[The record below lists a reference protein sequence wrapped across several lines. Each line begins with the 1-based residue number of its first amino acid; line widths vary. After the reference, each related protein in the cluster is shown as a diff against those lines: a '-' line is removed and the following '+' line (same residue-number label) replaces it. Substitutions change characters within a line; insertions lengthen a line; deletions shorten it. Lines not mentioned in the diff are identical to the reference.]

1 LFQKEELPL
10 HKNIRT
16 NTTMSVTIIVHT
28 ENKTKLTELF
38 YVIKRFNSKTNF
50 SIRLNAKGYS
60 PWEDSFIKN
69 EIMSFTKYEAYPT
82 NKDVVESV
90 IEMVTKVKTKYVLIL
105 DENCESLNLNEWD
118 INKPDL
124 LYSDKKDIIKLN
136 LDTKYKS
143 LKWFIIDLLSQ
154 KNKSKLDV
162 VDNSEDCVRYSKKIE
177 SPIFYDKIFYLD
189 GGMGDHIMAL
199 PLLEKIHND
208 VHICCKYPVVFNHLE
223 FKGHVH
229 WNEELF
235 GGYRRFVYEQGSAN
249 NSKTIIDAFFE
260 LYGYTRN
267 SNDILKYNG
276 LRESNEILNN
286 GKKIALICSSAAI
299 VQDQESNK
307 NWKEIR
313 WLKLVNELQQRGYY
327 VIQVGTSK
335 DNQIPMVDMKFLDQP
350 LSNLASLVDNCSLW
364 VSVDTFFHHFASSIK
379 PNVGICLTPFY
390 NNHAK
395 HKGVTYIEK
404 NCGKDFSS
412 RKWWL
417 DIQQPERKE
426 CMDLIQLEDVLPHI
440 KVETNRVG
448 VLYSVNKDNIHLLEF
463 SSKNSRSFSELI
475 IVKFNDFSLEDKLR
489 KLKDVG
495 IIDGFS
501 ISNNE
506 DILFQGMDFKVV
518 LSADEIVEKHH
529 IVSVINE
536 MRSDNIDVAES
547 EVIRHFKNLNY
558 TLTNDIKITKP
569 LIFKLNGGSNIKLY
583 EYLKLRDLS
592 LTYDN
597 KLDENFSTS
606 FNTFYYDNPNV
617 ITHNNVEYNVNY
629 NEISDLKIQSLI
641 KVICL
646 SNGPKDNCSNWRI
659 FQPYDRFENGI
670 NYELLLTPK
679 FNFERDKRADVVI
692 ISRPLVNCL
701 NYIQSLRKEGV
712 KIVLDYDDVLPLV
725 NLYEECYLESSF
737 EVLTFLLNDCELVTT
752 TNDKLKHY
760 FENHS
765 KSPVKVVPNIVKPEL
780 ISKKVNN
787 DSNKIILGWYGS
799 GGHLNALKLINE
811 DVLRILDEFDNVY
824 FNLYSENQDIRDLF
838 KHDKVNFITYNYN
851 FYEFLES
858 INDID
863 INLSPIEESYINF
876 CKSDIR
882 IQLPSHKGIPSIV
895 SDFSEYKRFAELNNG
910 ALLCRD
916 NEWYDKIKS
925 LILDKEKYNDLVT
938 KSYDTLIE
946 YYDYKQHAEINDNNI
961 KNLIIKNG

>member
-1 LFQKEELPL
+1 
-10 HKNIRT
+10 
-16 NTTMSVTIIVHT
+16 MSVTIIVHT

-82 NKDVVESV
+82 NKAVVESV

-118 INKPDL
+118 INKSDL
-124 LYSDKKDIIKLN
+124 LYSDKKDIVKLN

-162 VDNSEDCVRYSKKIE
+162 VDNSEDCVRYCKKIE

-223 FKGHVH
+223 FKGYVH

-335 DNQIPMVDMKFLDQP
+335 DNQIPMVDIKFLDQP

-364 VSVDTFFHHFASSIK
+364 ISVDTFFHHFASSIK

-390 NNHAK
+390 NDHAK

-404 NCGKDFSS
+404 DCGKDFSS

-475 IVKFNDFSLEDKLR
+475 IVKFDDFSLEDKLR

-495 IIDGFS
+495 IIDGVS
-501 ISNNE
+501 ISDNE
-506 DILFQGMDFKVV
+506 DILFQDMDFKVI

-529 IVSVINE
+529 IISVINE

-606 FNTFYYDNPNV
+606 FNTFYYNNPNV
-617 ITHNNVEYNVNY
+617 IIHNNVEYNVIY
-629 NEISDLKIQSLI
+629 NEIFDLKIQSLI

-725 NLYEECYLESSF
+725 NLYESCYLESSF
-737 EVLTFLLNDCELVTT
+737 EVLTFLLNDCDLVTT

-811 DVLRILDEFDNVY
+811 DVLKILDEFDNVY
-824 FNLYSENQDIRDLF
+824 FNLYSENQNIRDLF

-895 SDFSEYKRFAELNNG
+895 SDFSEYKRFAELNDG

-946 YYDYKQHAEINDNNI
+946 YYDYKKHAEINDNNI

>member
-1 LFQKEELPL
+1 
-10 HKNIRT
+10 
-16 NTTMSVTIIVHT
+16 
-28 ENKTKLTELF
+28 
-38 YVIKRFNSKTNF
+38 
-50 SIRLNAKGYS
+50 
-60 PWEDSFIKN
+60 
-69 EIMSFTKYEAYPT
+69 
-82 NKDVVESV
+82 
-90 IEMVTKVKTKYVLIL
+90 L
-105 DENCESLNLNEWD
+105 DL
-118 INKPDL
+118 
-124 LYSDKKDIIKLN
+124 
-136 LDTKYKS
+136 
-143 LKWFIIDLLSQ
+143 
-154 KNKSKLDV
+154 
-162 VDNSEDCVRYSKKIE
+162 
-177 SPIFYDKIFYLD
+177 
-189 GGMGDHIMAL
+189 
-199 PLLEKIHND
+199 
-208 VHICCKYPVVFNHLE
+208 
-223 FKGHVH
+223 
-229 WNEELF
+229 
-235 GGYRRFVYEQGSAN
+235 
-249 NSKTIIDAFFE
+249 
-260 LYGYTRN
+260 
-267 SNDILKYNG
+267 
-276 LRESNEILNN
+276 
-286 GKKIALICSSAAI
+286 
-299 VQDQESNK
+299 
-307 NWKEIR
+307 
-313 WLKLVNELQQRGYY
+313 
-327 VIQVGTSK
+327 
-335 DNQIPMVDMKFLDQP
+335 
-350 LSNLASLVDNCSLW
+350 
-364 VSVDTFFHHFASSIK
+364 
-379 PNVGICLTPFY
+379 
-390 NNHAK
+390 
-395 HKGVTYIEK
+395 
-404 NCGKDFSS
+404 
-412 RKWWL
+412 
-417 DIQQPERKE
+417 QQPERKE

-440 KVETNRVG
+440 KVESDRVG
-448 VLYSVNKDNIHLLEF
+448 VLYNVNKDNIHLLEF

-475 IVKFNDFSLEDKLR
+475 IVKFDDFSLEDKLR
-489 KLKDVG
+489 KLKDIK

-501 ISNNE
+501 ISDNE
-506 DILFQGMDFKVV
+506 DILFQDMDFKVI

-529 IVSVINE
+529 IISVINE
-536 MRSDNIDVAES
+536 MRSDNIDIAES

-558 TLTNDIKITKP
+558 TLTNDNKITKP
-569 LIFKLNGGSNIKLY
+569 LIFKINGGPNIKLY

-617 ITHNNVEYNVNY
+617 IIHNNVEYNVNY

-725 NLYEECYLESSF
+725 NLYETCYLESSF
-737 EVLTFLLNDCELVTT
+737 EVLTFLLNDCDLVTT

-787 DSNKIILGWYGS
+787 HSNKIILGWYGS

-824 FNLYSENQDIRDLF
+824 FNLYSENQDIRNLF

-858 INDID
+858 INDVD

-895 SDFSEYKRFAELNNG
+895 SDFSEYKRFAELNDG

-925 LILDKEKYNDLVT
+925 LILDKEKYNNLVT

-946 YYDYKQHAEINDNNI
+946 YYDYKKHAEINDNNI

>member
-1 LFQKEELPL
+1 LSPKEEWQH
-10 HKNIRT
+10 HKNISN
-16 NTTMSVTIIVHT
+16 NTTMSITIIVHT
-28 ENKTKLTELF
+28 ENKEKLTELF
-38 YVIKRFNSKTNF
+38 KTIKRHKPKTNF
-50 SIRLNAKGYS
+50 SIKLNAKGYS
-60 PWEDSFIKN
+60 PWEDNFIKN
-69 EIMSFTKYEAYPT
+69 EIMSFTKYEAFPT

-90 IEMVTKVKTKYVLIL
+90 IEMVTKVTTRYILIL
-105 DENCESLNLNEWD
+105 DENCGVLSLNQWSV
-118 INKPDL
+118 NKYDL
-124 LYSDKKDIIKLN
+124 IYAEKNDLIKLN
-136 LDTKYKS
+136 LDSKYQS
-143 LKWFIIDLLSQ
+143 IKWFIIDLLSQ

-162 VDNSEDCVRYSKKIE
+162 IDDSDDCVRYNKKIE
-177 SPIFYDKIFYLD
+177 NPIFYDKIFYLD

-199 PLLEKIHND
+199 PLLERIHKD
-208 VHICCKYPVVFNHLE
+208 VHICCKYPVVFDHLE

-229 WNEELF
+229 WSEELF
-235 GGYRRFVYEQGSAN
+235 GGYRRFVYEQGSTN

-260 LYGYTRN
+260 LYGHTRD
-267 SNDILKYNG
+267 SNDILRYNG
-276 LRESNEILNN
+276 LRESNYVPNN
-286 GKKIALICSSAAI
+286 GKRIALICSSAAI
-299 VQDQESNK
+299 IQDQESNK

-350 LSNLASLVDNCSLW
+350 LSKLASLVDDCSLW
-364 VSVDTFFHHFASSIK
+364 ISVDTFFHHFASSIK

-390 NNHAK
+390 NDHAK
-395 HKGVTYIEK
+395 HPGVTYIEK
-404 NCGKDFSS
+404 DCGKDFSA

-417 DIQQPERKE
+417 DLQQPERKE

-440 KVETNRVG
+440 KVESDRVG
-448 VLYSVNKDNIHLLEF
+448 VLYNVNKDNIHLLEF

-475 IVKFNDFSLEDKLR
+475 IVKFDDFSLEDKLR
-489 KLKDVG
+489 KLKDIG
-495 IIDGFS
+495 IIDGVS
-501 ISNNE
+501 ISDNE
-506 DILFQGMDFKVV
+506 DILFQDMDFKVI

-529 IVSVINE
+529 IISVINE

-558 TLTNDIKITKP
+558 TLTNDNKITKP
-569 LIFKLNGGSNIKLY
+569 LIFKINGGPNIKLY

-617 ITHNNVEYNVNY
+617 IIHNNVEYNVNY

-725 NLYEECYLESSF
+725 NLYETCYLESSF
-737 EVLTFLLNDCELVTT
+737 EVLTFLLNDCDLVTT

-765 KSPVKVVPNIVKPEL
+765 KSPVKVVPNILKPEL
-780 ISKKVNN
+780 ISKKTNN
-787 DSNKIILGWYGS
+787 DSDKIILGWYGS
-799 GGHLNALKLINE
+799 GGHLKALKIINE

-824 FNLYSENQDIRDLF
+824 FNLYSENQDIRNLF

-858 INDID
+858 INDVD

-895 SDFSEYKRFAELNNG
+895 SDFSEYKRFAELNDG

-925 LILDKEKYNDLVT
+925 LILDKEKYNNLVT

-946 YYDYKQHAEINDNNI
+946 YYDYKKHAEINDNNI